1 MYVDLCYIYWCM
13 LTGSSLWR
21 DLKDVYVFKRT
32 RAGER
37 DIPGEF
43 GPSALYQSVDTS
55 GWREVNTVFI
65 HGPHDICR
73 GIGREWGGGR
83 EGKLRTVIAH
93 ECQTDKSENQK
104 LLWWMSSQLAL

>member
-1 MYVDLCYIYWCM
+1 MCRFSK
-13 LTGSSLWR
+13 G
-21 DLKDVYVFKRT
+21 T

-55 GWREVNTVFI
+55 GWREVNIFI

-83 EGKLRTVIAH
+83 EVKSKDC
-93 ECQTDKSENQK
+93 ECS
-104 LLWWMSSQLAL
+104 